1 MKQRGGRINNP
12 YGGREHGKE
21 KIIKGYVIDAKTIR
35 KILGAVQMDKLVDI
49 DYIAKIENALRA
61 AQALIDADWEFD
73 QANSAANEHDKLVEA
88 LKEVDLLDA

>member
-35 KILGAVQMDKLVDI
+35 KILGEGQMDRCPECWGRGKKLSFGYYLYCRNCRGTGKRKFRSV
-49 DYIAKIENALRA
+49 YA
-61 AQALIDADWEFD
+61 
-73 QANSAANEHDKLVEA
+73 
-88 LKEVDLLDA
+88 